1 MKKLIKKKNILI
13 ITLVFAVCIMASVTY
28 SFYTDNESIQNNM
41 LLGYSEAKIYEEF
54 EDNEKDVWVEN
65 IGTTP
70 LLVRINAKMICT
82 NGDIALDASKIAEAT
97 YPNPTEWI
105 DGGDGW
111 YYYNKILPSNIPPQD
126 PPQNRTSQ
134 FIHIETNVENV
145 PEDEE
150 HMYEGAQLD
159 VPVNLEYYLPLMV
172 TEGGKDIYTHEKA
185 WGITSDSPVY
195 EMLRKLVNSDYNEGE

>member
-1 MKKLIKKKNILI
+1 MSRRSPHPPRKAPKDRAQN
-13 ITLVFAVCIMASVTY
+13 
-28 SFYTDNESIQNNM
+28 TD
-41 LLGYSEAKIYEEF
+41 
-54 EDNEKDVWVEN
+54 
-65 IGTTP
+65 
-70 LLVRINAKMICT
+70 
-82 NGDIALDASKIAEAT
+82 
-97 YPNPTEWI
+97 
-105 DGGDGW
+105 
-111 YYYNKILPSNIPPQD
+111 PSA
-126 PPQNRTSQ
+126 
-134 FIHIETNVENV
+134 NVENV